1 MKRAKP
7 VFCLALICA
16 AFLSLP
22 AFAQPQISG
31 PQSGTLGPG
40 TYLVVG
46 DIRVNAGATLTVV
59 PGTTFLHNGH
69 WYWWISGQ
77 LNAEGTASDSIKFI
91 RQQEIPEHRWG
102 GIRFM
107 SGASAASTLEYC
119 VIDNAVV
126 SAGTPS
132 PYKGGGIFSDGVGL
146 SIAHTRLSN
155 CDDYWGG
162 GGMYIQYASGLVV
175 DHCLIVDNEAT
186 LGSNGGGIYLFG
198 CPQAD
203 ISYNVIARNS
213 ATGT

>member
-1 MKRAKP
+1 MHIKKQLY
-7 VFCLALICA
+7 VWVLLGLALLWSSA
-16 AFLSLP
+16 L
-22 AFAQPQISG
+22 AQPQISG

-46 DIRVNAGATLTVV
+46 DIRVATGTTLTVV

-69 WYWWISGQ
+69 WYWWIAGQ

-91 RQQEIPEHRWG
+91 RQQEIPDHRWG

-119 VIDNAVV
+119 VLDNAVI
-126 SAGTPS
+126 SSGTPS
-132 PYKGGGIFSDGVGL
+132 SYKGGGIFSDGVGL
-146 SIAHTRLSN
+146 SISHTRISN
-155 CDDYWGG
+155 CDAYWGG
-162 GGMYIQYASGLVV
+162 GGMYIQNAPDLIVE
-175 DHCLIVDNEAT
+175 HCLIVDNEAT
-186 LGSNGGGIYLFG
+186 LGANGGGIYLYG
-198 CPQAD
+198 CAQAA